1 MIIIES
7 YLQSEQAREDM
18 RALLADLSGRKRKDG
33 GLKPEDKAS
42 LTIDG
47 DAFLAVDML
56 DAWNRV
62 HLASRRNDNLG
73 WRTVAK
79 VYYRPEG
86 GGFMVTDLGEGRR
99 ALRLRTT
106 ADLLATKTLIQQ
118 LAIQLPFDGPWL
130 CLGDEIA
137 DISEPTAERLPESL
151 CRVLLASY
159 RVANLSLEKATP

>member
-7 YLQSEQAREDM
+7 YLQGGQAREDV
-18 RALLADLSGRKRKDG
+18 RTLLADLPGRKRKDG

-42 LTIDG
+42 LTIEG
-47 DAFLAVDML
+47 NAFWAVDML
-56 DAWNRV
+56 DVWNRV
-62 HLASRRNDNLG
+62 HLVGRRNDNLG
-73 WRTVAK
+73 WRTAGK

-86 GGFMVTDLGEGRR
+86 DGFFVTDLGEGRR

-106 ADLLATKTLIQQ
+106 ADLLATKSLIQQ
-118 LAIQLPFDGPWL
+118 LAIRFPFDGPWL